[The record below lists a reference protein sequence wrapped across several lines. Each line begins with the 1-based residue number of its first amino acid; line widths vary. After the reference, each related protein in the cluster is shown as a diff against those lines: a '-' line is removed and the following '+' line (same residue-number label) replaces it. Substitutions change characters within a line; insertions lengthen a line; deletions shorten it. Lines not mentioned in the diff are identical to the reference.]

1 MQKKRSSFNGAATDR
16 VDRYMKMK
24 NEPISEAGKQ
34 DISLLTKPYLAL
46 VKMVK
51 VCDGLKR
58 CGRENETV

>member
-1 MQKKRSSFNGAATDR
+1 
-16 VDRYMKMK
+16 MKMK

-51 VCDGLKR
+51 VAVASSDVAARTHGSQR
-58 CGRENETV
+58 RHRQRFG